1 MGFGFTMLFHKY
13 GSSAIYMSAHKKTL
27 SIDIAE
33 IDIADTSAA
42 CIWPGNRMGVQLPH
56 GGAESLNAKSV
67 QAMSLSSKAHT
78 RRVTNGSH

>member
-1 MGFGFTMLFHKY
+1 
-13 GSSAIYMSAHKKTL
+13 MSAHKKTL

-42 CIWPGNRMGVQLPH
+42 CIWPGNTMGAGVQLPH

-67 QAMSLSSKAHT
+67 QAMSPQDCRSSKAHT
-78 RRVTNGSH
+78 RRVTNSSH